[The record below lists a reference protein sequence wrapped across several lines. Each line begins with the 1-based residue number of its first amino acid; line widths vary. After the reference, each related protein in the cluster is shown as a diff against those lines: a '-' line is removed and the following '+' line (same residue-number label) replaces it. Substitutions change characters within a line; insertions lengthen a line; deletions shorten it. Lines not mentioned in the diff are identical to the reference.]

1 MKLDRSQIEADFRAL
16 IGPLCDA
23 VGPSGFEDEVA
34 DLLRKELADCDVELS
49 DDVMGNLIAYKKGNK
64 KGSVLIAAH
73 MDEIGLIIRHIDSK
87 GFLWVET
94 LGGIAPQQYHIALHN
109 DIIISIF
116 RPECA
121 LAYEELCAAE
131 GRVGRIQIKIETGMN
146 RLGVRPGEDLAVLLT
161 TLAACPQLSVCG
173 VYSHFATATNCV
185 NDAFTI
191 EQHDRFMR
199 GLRQIEAAGI
209 RAQYVH
215 CCNSAA
221 VTWFEEAF
229 HNSVRVGGI
238 LYGHLVME
246 DGVEPVD
253 IQEII
258 TLRAYITNLHTMP
271 AGESIGYPQKFR
283 SGTDLQLATLSVGF
297 ADGIPVDYARGQGPI
312 LVHGRRTRFLELCM
326 DQSIID
332 VTGIPCKVGD
342 EVTLIGQD
350 GDERISVYSI
360 EKRTGRTFDALLT
373 FISDRIARIC
383 R

>member
-1 MKLDRSQIEADFRAL
+1 
-16 IGPLCDA
+16 
-23 VGPSGFEDEVA
+23 
-34 DLLRKELADCDVELS
+34 
-49 DDVMGNLIAYKKGNK
+49 
-64 KGSVLIAAH
+64 
-73 MDEIGLIIRHIDSK
+73 
-87 GFLWVET
+87 
-94 LGGIAPQQYHIALHN
+94 
-109 DIIISIF
+109 
-116 RPECA
+116 
-121 LAYEELCAAE
+121 
-131 GRVGRIQIKIETGMN
+131 MN

-161 TLAACPQLSVCG
+161 TLAACPHLSVCG

-253 IQEII
+253 IQEIV

-350 GDERISVYSI
+350 GDERISIYSI

>member
-1 MKLDRSQIEADFRAL
+1 MDIAKNDDILEKSGYLLLDRATLIENYRKL
-16 IGPLCDA
+16 QRH
-23 VGPSGFEDEVA
+23 VGPEVT
-34 DLLRKELADCDVELS
+34 
-49 DDVMGNLIAYKKGNK
+49 LIPVVKGNCY
-64 KGSVLIAAH
+64 GYGAEEITDVLVN
-73 MDEIGLIIRHIDSK
+73 DCRVRVIGVGALCEGTAMRRRGVACD
-87 GFLWVET
+87 LML
-94 LGGIAPQQYHIALHN
+94 LGGIAPQQYDIALHN

-161 TLAACPQLSVCG
+161 TLAACPHLSVCG

-191 EQHDRFMR
+191 EQHDRFMQ

-283 SGTDLQLATLSVGF
+283 SGTGLQLATLSVGF

>member
-1 MKLDRSQIEADFRAL
+1 MS
-16 IGPLCDA
+16 
-23 VGPSGFEDEVA
+23 
-34 DLLRKELADCDVELS
+34 
-49 DDVMGNLIAYKKGNK
+49 
-64 KGSVLIAAH
+64 
-73 MDEIGLIIRHIDSK
+73 
-87 GFLWVET
+87 
-94 LGGIAPQQYHIALHN
+94 
-109 DIIISIF
+109 
-116 RPECA
+116 
-121 LAYEELCAAE
+121 
-131 GRVGRIQIKIETGMN
+131 
-146 RLGVRPGEDLAVLLT
+146 
-161 TLAACPQLSVCG
+161 
-173 VYSHFATATNCV
+173 
-185 NDAFTI
+185 
-191 EQHDRFMR
+191 
-199 GLRQIEAAGI
+199 
-209 RAQYVH
+209 
-215 CCNSAA
+215 
-221 VTWFEEAF
+221 
-229 HNSVRVGGI
+229 
-238 LYGHLVME
+238 
-246 DGVEPVD
+246 PVD

>member
-1 MKLDRSQIEADFRAL
+1 
-16 IGPLCDA
+16 
-23 VGPSGFEDEVA
+23 
-34 DLLRKELADCDVELS
+34 
-49 DDVMGNLIAYKKGNK
+49 
-64 KGSVLIAAH
+64 
-73 MDEIGLIIRHIDSK
+73 
-87 GFLWVET
+87 
-94 LGGIAPQQYHIALHN
+94 
-109 DIIISIF
+109 
-116 RPECA
+116 
-121 LAYEELCAAE
+121 
-131 GRVGRIQIKIETGMN
+131 MN

-161 TLAACPQLSVCG
+161 TLAACPHLSVCG

-191 EQHDRFMR
+191 AQHDRFMR

-209 RAQYVH
+209 RAQYVN

-221 VTWFEEAF
+221 VTWFKEAF
-229 HNSVRVGGI
+229 LNSVRVGGI

-271 AGESIGYPQKFR
+271 ADESIGYPQKFR
-283 SGTDLQLATLSVGF
+283 SDTDLQLATLSVGF

>member
-1 MKLDRSQIEADFRAL
+1 M
-16 IGPLCDA
+16 
-23 VGPSGFEDEVA
+23 
-34 DLLRKELADCDVELS
+34 
-49 DDVMGNLIAYKKGNK
+49 
-64 KGSVLIAAH
+64 
-73 MDEIGLIIRHIDSK
+73 
-87 GFLWVET
+87 
-94 LGGIAPQQYHIALHN
+94 
-109 DIIISIF
+109 
-116 RPECA
+116 
-121 LAYEELCAAE
+121 
-131 GRVGRIQIKIETGMN
+131 
-146 RLGVRPGEDLAVLLT
+146 
-161 TLAACPQLSVCG
+161 
-173 VYSHFATATNCV
+173 
-185 NDAFTI
+185 
-191 EQHDRFMR
+191 
-199 GLRQIEAAGI
+199 
-209 RAQYVH
+209 
-215 CCNSAA
+215 
-221 VTWFEEAF
+221 TWFKEAF